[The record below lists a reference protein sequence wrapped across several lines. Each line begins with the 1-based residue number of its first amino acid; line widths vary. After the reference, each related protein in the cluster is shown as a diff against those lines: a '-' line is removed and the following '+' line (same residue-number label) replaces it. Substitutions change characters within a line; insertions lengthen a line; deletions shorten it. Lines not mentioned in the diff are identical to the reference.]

1 MGNISIFQTFLVRVI
16 LQAWQSYTASWRLA
30 VYWGLQRE
38 IQLTFE
44 TWGWLQPKLL
54 FFFFLFFFTGYTNSV
69 FSLGVPK
76 LLKVPPMLR
85 DMTRCTSIVHHGL
98 GGSPVPVVVAVEARL
113 VLKSVGPAWS
123 ALTRAVQFILSYF
136 PGTSGK
142 QTMHCFKYAS
152 MKQLGCIELFLL

>member
-1 MGNISIFQTFLVRVI
+1 MGNISNFQTSLVRVI
-16 LQAWQSYTASWRLA
+16 LQAWQSYTASWRLG

-38 IQLTFE
+38 IQLTSE

-54 FFFFLFFFTGYTNSV
+54 LPPPPPQGYTNSV
-69 FSLGVPK
+69 FSLGLPK

-85 DMTRCTSIVHHGL
+85 GMRRCTSIVHHGL
-98 GGSPVPVVVAVEARL
+98 GRSPVPVVVVMEVRL
-113 VLKSVGPAWS
+113 ILKSVGPAWS

-142 QTMHCFKYAS
+142 QTMYAS
-152 MKQLGCIELFLL
+152 F